1 MSLSVGIV
9 GLPNAGKSTVF
20 NALWER
26 ANWVYTLQCM
36 VKFDE
41 QRLNEICSR
50 YGVQFLGLFGSSVR
64 GDDEAASDVDVL
76 VRYGEDGAKGL
87 LSMVAMERQLGEV
100 FGRKVDLVT
109 EEFLS
114 PYFRNNVLR
123 EVKPVY
129 SKAQ

>member
-1 MSLSVGIV
+1 M
-9 GLPNAGKSTVF
+9 F